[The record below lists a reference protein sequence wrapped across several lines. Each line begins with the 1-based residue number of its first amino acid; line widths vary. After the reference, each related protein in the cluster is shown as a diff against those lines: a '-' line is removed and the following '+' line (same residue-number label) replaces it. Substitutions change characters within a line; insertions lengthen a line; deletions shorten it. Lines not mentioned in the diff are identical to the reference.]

1 MKSSANWGNWGRSSG
16 YDPGTGKLRVIL
28 YEYPFNERIRTYLR
42 LEQLFERLFALIDR
56 PHELDHHFALI
67 TLFEILS
74 VSARAELKTD
84 VLKDLERQRQI
95 MCNFRGNPDIAA
107 NLLENLVD
115 QLSACIEALNVA
127 PNKLGRSLEE
137 NEWLKSLRSR
147 TSIPGGTCNF
157 DLPAYYAW
165 QQHSSEQRRSDLCGW
180 VETLLPLSNA
190 IKALLGLLR
199 DSGSPQKIVAMGGQ
213 FQQNLPQG
221 RTFQLLRLSL
231 DPTLGA
237 IPEISAN
244 RLVASIRFV
253 HQSVHDRVHPNT
265 ADIAFELTLC
275 S

>member
-1 MKSSANWGNWGRSSG
+1 M
-16 YDPGTGKLRVIL
+16 TL

-42 LEQLFERLFALIDR
+42 LEQLFERLFVLIDR
-56 PHELDHHFALI
+56 THELDHHFALI

-115 QLSACIEALNVA
+115 QLSACINELNNA

-165 QQHSSEQRRSDLCGW
+165 QHHPSEQRRSDLCGW
-180 VETLLPLSNA
+180 VETLLPLSNS

-231 DPTLGA
+231 DPALGA

-253 HQSVHDRVHPNT
+253 KQSVNDRVQANT

>member
-1 MKSSANWGNWGRSSG
+1 VSWSIWGSSSG
-16 YDPGTGKLRVIL
+16 YDPCTGKLRVIL

-42 LEQLFERLFALIDR
+42 LEQLFERLFVLIDR
-56 PHELDHHFALI
+56 TDGLDHHFAFI
-67 TLFEILS
+67 TLFEILG

-84 VLKDLERQRQI
+84 ILKDLERQRQI
-95 MCNFRGNPDIAA
+95 MSNFRGNPDIAA
-107 NLLENLVD
+107 DLLENLVD
-115 QLSACIEALNVA
+115 QLSICIDALNMA

-157 DLPAYYAW
+157 DLPAYFAW
-165 QQHSSEQRRSDLCGW
+165 QHHTAAQRRSDVCGL
-180 VETLLPLSNA
+180 VEPLLPLSNA

-221 RTFQLLRLSL
+221 RTFQLLRLYL
-231 DPTLGA
+231 DPALNA

-253 HQSVHDRVHPNT
+253 HQSVHDRVQANT

-275 S
+275 A